1 MDTKSLRQKILD
13 LAIRGKLVP
22 QDPNDE
28 PASVLLERIR
38 TEKQQMVKDGKL
50 KAKDIKGDSVIFKG
64 EDNLHY
70 EKIGSEVKC
79 IEAEIPFEI
88 PDSWCWCRLESI
100 IELTNGISKRRGTGG
115 IDTIVLRLADLVEDT
130 ISFTQTRRINLIKKE
145 IDQYSLQK
153 NDLLFIRVNGSRLN
167 VGKVFIFDSDSCV
180 AYCDH
185 LMRGKNR
192 ASDVSSTYIKHLFGA
207 TDIRKIVEDRIVS
220 AAGQNTVSQT
230 SLTNI
235 LIPMA
240 PVNEQNKIV
249 NAITLA
255 FEQVSVIESEE
266 SDLQTIIAQAKSK
279 ILDLAIRGKLVLQ
292 DPADEPASVLL
303 ERIRAEKEQ
312 LIKVGKI
319 KREKNESYIFRGDDK
334 SYYEKVGDSVKN
346 IDAEIMFEIPEN
358 WMWARLGAC
367 FNVVM
372 GSSPS
377 GNSITNNYDGMEFH
391 QGKICFSQMWLQ
403 QSDMY
408 TSEPSKVAPAES
420 VLLCVRAPVGTVN
433 ITDREICIGRGL
445 ASISPACKMTSLF
458 AYYWIST
465 LQGDFIKKA
474 TGSTFIAIM
483 ADIVKEQLVPMP
495 PLAEQLKIVDI
506 IECLY
511 KQSNA
516 IMESL

>member
-1 MDTKSLRQKILD
+1 M
-13 LAIRGKLVP
+13 
-22 QDPNDE
+22 
-28 PASVLLERIR
+28 
-38 TEKQQMVKDGKL
+38 
-50 KAKDIKGDSVIFKG
+50 
-64 EDNLHY
+64 HY

-88 PDSWCWCRLESI
+88 PDSWCWCRFESI

-240 PVNEQNKIV
+240 PANEQNKIV

-334 SYYEKVGDSVKN
+334 SYYEKVGDSVRN
-346 IDAEIMFEIPEN
+346 IDDEIRFDVPAS
-358 WMWARLGAC
+358 WGFVRLGTA
-367 FNVVM
+367 M
-372 GSSPS
+372 P
-377 GNSITNNYDGMEFH
+377 YE
-391 QGKICFSQMWLQ
+391 
-403 QSDMY
+403 
-408 TSEPSKVAPAES
+408 
-420 VLLCVRAPVGTVN
+420 
-433 ITDREICIGRGL
+433 IGR
-445 ASISPACKMTSLF
+445 ASCRER
-458 AYYWIST
+458 
-465 LQGDFIKKA
+465 
-474 TGSTFIAIM
+474 
-483 ADIVKEQLVPMP
+483 V
-495 PLAEQLKIVDI
+495 
-506 IECLY
+506 
-511 KQSNA
+511 
-516 IMESL
+516 